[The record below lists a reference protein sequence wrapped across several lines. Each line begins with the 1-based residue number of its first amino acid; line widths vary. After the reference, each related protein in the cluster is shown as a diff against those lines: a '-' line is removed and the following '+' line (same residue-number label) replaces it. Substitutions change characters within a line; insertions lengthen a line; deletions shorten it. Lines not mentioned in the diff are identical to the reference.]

1 MRLGIIKAVIRK
13 EVYQILRD
21 RRTLI
26 FTFLLPLLL
35 MFLYSYGI
43 RFDVNNI
50 RIAISDACSDSRS
63 RDLINSF
70 IGSGYFVRIG
80 ENLSPAQAE
89 KMIINGKANAVL
101 IIPPD
106 FSKNLKR
113 MKGSLAQVL
122 LDGMDSNTANI
133 SQGYIKAIFLQ
144 YNLNQIR
151 SRLGNI
157 LELKGISFPA
167 VSLDMR
173 IWFNP
178 ELKSNHFII
187 PGIIAIIMMLMGALL
202 TSLSIVKEK
211 EFGSFENII
220 STPIKSYEFIIGKVF
235 PYVVLSFLDLVLII
249 IVGYLVFNVPIK
261 GSLPLLLVSSIIYL
275 VSTLSLGILI
285 STIARTQQV
294 ALIAAMLASL
304 LPSILLSG
312 FVFPVQN
319 MPVPL
324 QWISALIPAKYF
336 MTIIRAIYLKGAGL
350 SSFWLD
356 FLILT
361 LYSGIL
367 LIISSIN
374 FKKRL
379 D

>member
-50 RIAISDACSDSRS
+50 RIAISDASSDSRS

-70 IGSGYFVRIG
+70 IGSGYFDRIG

-89 KMIINGKANAVL
+89 EMIINGKANAVL

-113 MKGSLAQVL
+113 MKGSPVQVL

-133 SQGYIKAIFLQ
+133 SQGYIKAILLQ
-144 YNLNQIR
+144 YNFNQIR
-151 SRLGNI
+151 SRLGNM

-173 IWFNP
+173 IWYNP

-319 MPVPL
+319 MPAPL

-336 MTIIRAIYLKGAGL
+336 MTIIRAIYLKGAGI

-361 LYSGIL
+361 LYSGAL